1 VHAALEFGFH
11 LAQLRLQ
18 PFANR
23 LPQHREAPITPLPPT
38 DVCEAQNM
46 LEPTCFG
53 ICVLGTYVVLGL
65 DQPEDAGCAH
75 G

>member
-23 LPQHREAPITPLPPT
+23 LPQHREAPITPLPLLARLRRNQRT
-38 DVCEAQNM
+38 TA
-46 LEPTCFG
+46 EPRCRELR
-53 ICVLGTYVVLGL
+53 V
-65 DQPEDAGCAH
+65 ES
-75 G
+75 